1 MWDAIVT
8 LRRQCARECLF
19 SGRTSVIVNE
29 EPAAN
34 VRRVCQGPV
43 HMCEADLLP
52 WHKQLCGR
60 IFPRAGSS

>member
-34 VRRVCQGPV
+34 VRTKAPSTRSEQTYARGTDSF
-43 HMCEADLLP
+43 AAALFRGISGLP
-52 WHKQLCGR
+52 
-60 IFPRAGSS
+60 